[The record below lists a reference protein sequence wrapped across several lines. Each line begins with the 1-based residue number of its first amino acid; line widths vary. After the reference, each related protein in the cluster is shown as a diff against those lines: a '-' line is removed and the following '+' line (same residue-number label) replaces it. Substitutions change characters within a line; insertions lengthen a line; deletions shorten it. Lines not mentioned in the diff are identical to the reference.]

1 MTRRFK
7 IILSSSQRVRS
18 MKRKITLLPIV
29 LLVAPPRWWLNLTQP
44 IDLTDP
50 IGAGLKGD
58 VGSSEK

>member
-1 MTRRFK
+1 
-7 IILSSSQRVRS
+7 

-44 IDLTDP
+44 IDLIDP